1 MNGGSLSVLI
11 LQRELSTSV
20 DGNDVI
26 LWTDPQTLK
35 ELMMFT
41 NSTAVCFLNSKYK
54 NPIIP
59 NSSTQST
66 SGVLLLPPG
75 YNKSV
80 CNFYQQIEFSVTVMD
95 DAFRL
100 RRVPVFCFYRIHSV
114 NLQSL
119 RSISWCCFFS
129 CRQR

>member
-11 LQRELSTSV
+11 LQRELSASV

-75 YNKSV
+75 YNK
-80 CNFYQQIEFSVTVMD
+80 F
-95 DAFRL
+95 
-100 RRVPVFCFYRIHSV
+100 VFPTSTNR
-114 NLQSL
+114 
-119 RSISWCCFFS
+119 
-129 CRQR
+129 